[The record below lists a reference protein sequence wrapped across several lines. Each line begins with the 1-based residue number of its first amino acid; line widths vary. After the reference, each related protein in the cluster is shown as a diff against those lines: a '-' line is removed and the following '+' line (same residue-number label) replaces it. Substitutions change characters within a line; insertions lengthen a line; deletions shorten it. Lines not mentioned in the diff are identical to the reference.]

1 MPWSLDAVCSG
12 PRVVQPTDE
21 GNLIALI
28 LMRGRHYRE
37 AQHCQGADGQN
48 KQVHSAGTLMEC
60 RKGLTRKQ
68 FLVS

>member
-1 MPWSLDAVCSG
+1 MPWSLDAVCPGS
-12 PRVVQPTDE
+12 RVVQPTDE

-48 KQVHSAGTLMEC
+48 KQVRSAH
-60 RKGLTRKQ
+60 
-68 FLVS
+68 